1 MCKSHVTYYTLDSS
15 IKKGMKLHE
24 SLFDYKRTLT
34 KKESIPYYEFKDNIS
49 AINIEKG
56 AILTSKMIQTRNK
69 VAAVMNLDLIILN
82 IYYAKIIIC

>member
-1 MCKSHVTYYTLDSS
+1 
-15 IKKGMKLHE
+15 MKLHE

-69 VAAVMNLDLIILN
+69 VAAVIACRVESGRLFGKPIMVQKLVS
-82 IYYAKIIIC
+82 